1 MTTIRFLALT
11 LALATGFF
19 TAGTALA
26 DSPNASGCPNCLNKQ
41 TTASSQLVPV
51 TDKTDAAWLAKAR
64 AAYPLDS
71 CSVSGDKFEGGE
83 MKGPPRDFV
92 YQEAGKPDRL
102 VRFCCKG
109 CIKDFNKDPAKYLK
123 IIDDAAAAKSQ
134 SDKS

>member
-1 MTTIRFLALT
+1 MTTIRFLVLT

-26 DSPNASGCPNCLNKQ
+26 DSPNCPSCPNCLSQ
-41 TTASSQLVPV
+41 QATASSQLVPV

-64 AAYPLDS
+64 ADYPLDS
-71 CSVSGDKFEGGE
+71 CPISGDKFAGGE
-83 MKGPPRDFV
+83 MKGPPRDFI
-92 YQEAGKPDRL
+92 YQAAGKPDRL

-123 IIDDAAAAKSQ
+123 IIDDAAAAKAKD
-134 SDKS
+134 DKS